1 MNLGSLDPD
10 FIGAMVGFLLTVLV
24 FSYIFGDNPLFRLT
38 MHIFIGVSVGFAAVV
53 VLYNVIM
60 FQLIVPIYQDPL
72 GSISLLP
79 PLIIGVWLLVTK
91 VSPRLAGFGTPTLA
105 YLVGVGAATAI
116 GGAVL
121 GTLFP
126 QINASGILFDYD
138 AAPATGM
145 GMGEYFIRG
154 LIILVG
160 TVTTL
165 MFFHFG
171 MRARKDLPP
180 QRPRWIQDMGQIGM
194 VFIAITFGS
203 LFAGVYSA
211 ALTALIERMNFLI
224 EFLMPLIASV

>member
-1 MNLGSLDPD
+1 MNLASLDPE
-10 FIGAMVGFLLTVLV
+10 FIGALVGFILTILV

-53 VLYNVIM
+53 VVYSVII
-60 FQLIVPIYQDPL
+60 FQLIVPLYQDPL

-79 PLIIGVWLLVTK
+79 PLIVGVWLLVTK
-91 VSPRLAGFGTPTLA
+91 VSPRLARFGNPTLA

-126 QINASGILFDYD
+126 QISASGILFDFD
-138 AAPATGM
+138 AAPATGL
-145 GMGEYFIRG
+145 GMGAYFVRG
-154 LIILVG
+154 LIILIG

-171 MRARKDLPP
+171 TRARKDQPA
-180 QRPRWIQDMGQIGM
+180 QRPRWVEDLGQVGM

-224 EFLMPLIASV
+224 DFLVPLFSSV

>member
-1 MNLGSLDPD
+1 MNLASLDPE
-10 FIGAMVGFLLTVLV
+10 FIGALVGFILTIFV

-38 MHIFIGVSVGFAAVV
+38 MHIFIGVAVGFAAVV
-53 VLYNVIM
+53 VVYNVII
-60 FQLIVPIYQDPL
+60 FRLVVPLYRDPL

-79 PLIIGVWLLVTK
+79 PLIVGIWLLVTK
-91 VSPRLAGFGTPTLA
+91 VSPRLARYGNPTLA

-126 QINASGILFDYD
+126 QINASGILFDFD
-138 AAPATGM
+138 AAPATGL
-145 GMGEYFIRG
+145 GMGAYFVRG
-154 LIILVG
+154 LIILIG

-171 MRARKDLPP
+171 TRARRDQPA
-180 QRPRWIQDMGQIGM
+180 QRPRWIQDLGQVGM

-211 ALTALIERMNFLI
+211 ALAALIERMNFLI
-224 EFLMPLIASV
+224 EFLVPLFASI